1 MGLSH
6 NQLLLAPDFDSLS
19 LWPFFYTH
27 KPTNSFLSSFLS
39 YNTLFKAECRS
50 QNTSTTFPRTTGKVS
65 FLNYHKYSFIKCLA
79 TAYMNFYLSTSDTN
93 FLTTNWLIFLP
104 VPHPLGTVTEAT
116 HFKVHFS
123 VLAPISIVTT
133 GQLSHWS
140 NNVFCQSFFHLLH

>member
-1 MGLSH
+1 M
-6 NQLLLAPDFDSLS
+6 
-19 LWPFFYTH
+19 
-27 KPTNSFLSSFLS
+27 
-39 YNTLFKAECRS
+39 FKAESRS
-50 QNTSTTFPRTTGKVS
+50 QNTSTTFPRTAGKVS

-140 NNVFCQSFFHLLH
+140 NNVFVNHSFTYSINTESIPVTRICTQLNIKTHKAGSQIKCLV